1 MGLDA
6 YFYKKPKQTQETP
19 IEDIVKIISSTANE
33 DLKTQ
38 LKKLKYL
45 CNEKEKDFESTLAR
59 AIEHYID
66 HAEDSSETELG
77 YFRKFWWLNDEF
89 FHYSDANYAQDMPVT
104 KEQIQELN
112 TLSKKILMMVE
123 KHFTDKGLII
133 EKSPLNF
140 SGTTVR
146 WGGSKAECL
155 TFTNSLFTQDMENE
169 ADTICEDAL
178 QSSDAFLFHKVCD
191 LYIYTKSILAETD
204 FDTEQ
209 IVYNANW

>member
-45 CNEKEKDFESTLAR
+45 CNKKEKDFESTLAR

-66 HAEDSSETELG
+66 HEDDNSGTELG

-89 FHYSDANYAQDMPVT
+89 FHYSDANYAQDMLVT

-140 SGTTVR
+140 NGTTVR
-146 WGGSKAECL
+146 WGGSKAEYL
-155 TFTNSLFTQDMENE
+155 TFTNSLFTQNMENE

-178 QSSDAFLFHKVCD
+178 QSSDAFLFYKVSD
-191 LYIYTKSILAETD
+191 LYIYTKSILTETN

-209 IVYNANW
+209 IIYTANW